1 MNKQPDGGNLITAML
16 LCLGVL
22 IAWQY
27 FIAGPQAEK
36 QREAAERAAQ
46 QHTGAAPATPATTP
60 GAPATTSGAPATPGL
75 LPLGQT
81 LPLDAALKT
90 GGPRV
95 EFDNPKVDG
104 SIRLTGAQIDNLR
117 LKQFRETVDP
127 NSPEIQ
133 FLTPHGTALG
143 TFAEMG
149 WVHTPGSPTP
159 VPDANTVWTLA
170 SGSKLTPTTPIT
182 LTWDNGQGLLFKRTI
197 ALDENYMFAVT
208 DTVENKTTAPVTLYP
223 YAVVAR
229 EGAPQHAANWILHE
243 GLFGVL
249 DGRLQDETTYDE
261 MRERPELKIDSTG
274 GWIGITDKYWMTT
287 LIPPQKE
294 PFTGRFSLTTT
305 NGKEVFRGDY
315 LLGPRNVPAGGTAN
329 VTHHIFAG
337 AKVVSLIEAYQRSHN
352 IFRFDMTID
361 WGWFSII
368 TYWMFRGLDLLNK
381 LVGNFGV
388 AIILLT
394 VFIKILFFPLANRS
408 YESMAKMKKVQPQ
421 MKEIQER
428 NKEDRMKQQQELAA
442 LFKREKVN
450 PMMGCLPVLVQ
461 IPVFF
466 SLYKVLFVTI
476 EMRHA
481 PFFGWIQDLAA
492 ADPTSLFNLFG
503 LIPIVLPTW
512 LHVGVW
518 PLLMGI
524 TMWFQTK
531 MNPPAT
537 DPVQQQ
543 MMTMMPPVFTYLMA
557 SFPAGLVI
565 YWTANNLLSIGQQY
579 VIMRR
584 MNVPIEFGNN
594 FKLPS
599 WLSRSS
605 SAAKPPDKA
614 PGE

>member
-1 MNKQPDGGNLITAML
+1 MKDNKPDSTNLIAAML
-16 LCLGVL
+16 LCV
-22 IAWQY
+22 IVMVAWQ
-27 FIAGPQAEK
+27 FFFVNPQVEK
-36 QREAAERAAQ
+36 QREAAQRAAEQ
-46 QHTGAAPATPATTP
+46 QQAVAPPIAPTTP
-60 GAPATTSGAPATPGL
+60 GAPVTPAT
-75 LPLGQT
+75 LPPGQT
-81 LPLDAALKT
+81 MPLEDALKT
-90 GGPRV
+90 GGARL
-95 EFDNPKVDG
+95 EFENPKVDG
-104 SIRLTGAQIDNLR
+104 SIRLTGGQIDNLR
-117 LKQFRETVDP
+117 LKDYRETVDP
-127 NSPEIQ
+127 KSPEIV
-133 FLTPHGTALG
+133 FLTPHGTAG
-143 TFAEMG
+143 ATFAEIG
-149 WVHTPGSPTP
+149 WTRAPGSATAI
-159 VPDANTVWTLA
+159 PDSKTVWNVTT
-170 SGSKLTPTTPIT
+170 GNKLTPSTPVT
-182 LTWDNGQGLLFKRTI
+182 LTWDNGQGLVFKRNI
-197 ALDENYMFAVT
+197 ALDANYMFTIT
-208 DTVENKTTAPVTLYP
+208 DTVENASGTPITLYP

-229 EGAPQHAANWILHE
+229 EGEPQHAANWILHE

-249 DGRLQDETTYDE
+249 AGRLQDETTYSE
-261 MRERPELKIDSTG
+261 MRDYETKELKLDSTG
-274 GWIGITDKYWMTT
+274 GWVGITDKYWMAT

-294 PFTGRFSLTTT
+294 QFTGRFSLTTDAA
-305 NGKEVFRGDY
+305 GKEVFRADY
-315 LLGPRNVPAGGTAN
+315 LLGARNIPAGGAVT
-329 VTHHIFAG
+329 VTHNLFAG
-337 AKVVSLIEAYQRSHN
+337 AKVVSLIEDYQEKKGIS
-352 IFRFDMTID
+352 RFDMTID
-361 WGWFSII
+361 WGWFSVI
-368 TYWMFRGLDLLNK
+368 TYPMFWALDILNK

-450 PMMGCLPVLVQ
+450 PMMGCLPILIQ

-518 PLLMGI
+518 PVLMGL

-543 MMTMMPPVFTYLMA
+543 MMVMMPPVFTYLMA

-565 YWTANNLLSIGQQY
+565 YWTVNNILSIGQQY

-584 MNVPIEFGNN
+584 MNVPIDMGKN
-594 FKLPS
+594 FRLPS
-599 WLSRSS
+599 WLKLP
-605 SAAKPPDKA
+605 AKKPPDQA

>member
-1 MNKQPDGGNLITAML
+1 MKDNKPDSTNLIVAML
-16 LCLGVL
+16 LCVVVMV
-22 IAWQY
+22 AWQ
-27 FIAGPQAEK
+27 FFFVNPQVEK
-36 QREAAERAAQ
+36 QREAAQRAAEQ
-46 QHTGAAPATPATTP
+46 QKTTAPTIAPTAP
-60 GAPATTSGAPATPGL
+60 GAPVTPAL
-75 LPLGQT
+75 LPPGQT
-81 LPLDAALKT
+81 MPLEDALKT
-90 GGPRV
+90 GGARL

-104 SIRLTGAQIDNLR
+104 SIRLTGGQIDNLR
-117 LKQFRETVDP
+117 LKDYRETVDP
-127 NSPEIQ
+127 KSPEIV
-133 FLTPHGTALG
+133 FLTPHGTTGA
-143 TFAEMG
+143 TFAEIG
-149 WVHTPGSPTP
+149 WTRAPGSATP
-159 VPDANTVWTLA
+159 IPDSKTVWNVA
-170 SGSKLTPTTPIT
+170 SGTKLTPSTPVT
-182 LTWDNGQGLLFKRTI
+182 LTWDNGQGLVFKRNI
-197 ALDENYMFAVT
+197 ALDANYMFTVT
-208 DTVENKTTAPVTLYP
+208 DTVENGSGAPVTLYP

-229 EGAPQHAANWILHE
+229 EGEPQHATNWILHE
-243 GLFGVL
+243 GLVGVL
-249 DGRLQDETTYDE
+249 GGSLQDKTTYAE
-261 MRERPELKIDSTG
+261 MRDYESKELKLDSTG
-274 GWIGITDKYWMTT
+274 GWVGITDKYWMAT

-294 PFTGRFSLTTT
+294 QFTGRFSLTTDAA
-305 NGKEVFRGDY
+305 GKEVFRADY
-315 LLGPRNVPAGGTAN
+315 LLGARNVPAGGAVT
-329 VTHHIFAG
+329 VTHNVYAG
-337 AKVVSLIEAYQRSHN
+337 AKVVSLIEEYQEKLD

-368 TYWMFRGLDLLNK
+368 TYWMFKGLDLLNK

-394 VFIKILFFPLANRS
+394 IGIKILFFPLANRS

-450 PMMGCLPVLVQ
+450 PMMGCLPILVQ

-503 LIPIVLPTW
+503 LLPFVVPTW

-518 PLLMGI
+518 PVLMGI

-543 MMTMMPPVFTYLMA
+543 MMVMMPPVFTYLMA

-565 YWTANNLLSIGQQY
+565 YWTVNNLLSIGQQY

-584 MNVPIEFGNN
+584 MDVPIDIGKN
-594 FKLPS
+594 FKLPA
-599 WLSRSS
+599 WLSP
-605 SAAKPPDKA
+605 AKKPPDQA

>member
-1 MNKQPDGGNLITAML
+1 MKDNKPDSTNLIAAML
-16 LCLGVL
+16 LCVVVMV
-22 IAWQY
+22 AWQ
-27 FIAGPQAEK
+27 FFFVNPQVEK
-36 QREAAERAAQ
+36 QREAAQRAAEQ
-46 QHTGAAPATPATTP
+46 QKTTAPTIAPTTP
-60 GAPATTSGAPATPGL
+60 GAPITPAL
-75 LPLGQT
+75 LPPGQT
-81 LPLDAALKT
+81 MPLEDALKT
-90 GGPRV
+90 GGARL

-104 SIRLTGAQIDNLR
+104 SIRLTGGQIDNLR
-117 LKQFRETVDP
+117 LKDYRETTDP
-127 NSPEIQ
+127 KSPEIV
-133 FLTPHGTALG
+133 FLTPHGTTGA
-143 TFAEMG
+143 TFAEIG
-149 WVHTPGSPTP
+149 WTRAPGSATAI
-159 VPDANTVWTLA
+159 PDSKTVWNVA
-170 SGSKLTPTTPIT
+170 SGTKLTPSTPVT
-182 LTWDNGQGLLFKRTI
+182 LTWDNGQGLVFKRNI
-197 ALDENYMFAVT
+197 ALDANYMFTVT
-208 DTVENKTTAPVTLYP
+208 DTVENGSGAPVTLYP

-229 EGAPQHAANWILHE
+229 EGEPQHAANWILHE

-249 DGRLQDETTYDE
+249 DGRLQDETTYSE
-261 MRERPELKIDSTG
+261 MRDYETKELKLESTG
-274 GWIGITDKYWMTT
+274 GWVGITDKYWMAT

-294 PFTGRFSLTTT
+294 QFTGRFSLTTDAA
-305 NGKEVFRGDY
+305 GKEVFRADY
-315 LLGPRNVPAGGTAN
+315 LLGARNVPAGGAVT
-329 VTHHIFAG
+329 VTHNVFAG
-337 AKVVSLIEAYQRSHN
+337 AKVVSLIEEYQEKKG

-368 TYWMFRGLDLLNK
+368 TYPMFWALDLLNK

-388 AIILLT
+388 AIIVLT
-394 VFIKILFFPLANRS
+394 IFIKILFFPLANRS

-450 PMMGCLPVLVQ
+450 PMMGCLPILVQ

-503 LIPIVLPTW
+503 LLPFVVPTW

-518 PLLMGI
+518 PVLMGI

-531 MNPPAT
+531 LNPPAT

-543 MMTMMPPVFTYLMA
+543 MMVMMPPVFTYLMA

-565 YWTANNLLSIGQQY
+565 YWTANNILSIGQQY

-584 MNVPIEFGNN
+584 MNVPIEMS
-594 FKLPS
+594 FKLPA
-599 WLSRSS
+599 WLKVP
-605 SAAKPPDKA
+605 AAKPPDKA